1 MWSFI
6 YESSSDSAKW
16 YDLIVCVLV
25 EILVDSSFIFAF
37 YQVSVVEIIVE
48 VIVLFLLIVEI
59 TELYLYIVQFLGKTF
74 SFERILFCF

>member
-25 EILVDSSFIFAF
+25 ESLVDSSFIFAF

-59 TELYLYIVQFLGKTF
+59 TELYLYKLSPLKEFYSVFK
-74 SFERILFCF
+74 